1 MLLALR
7 YPEAFEVA
15 GMQRALVGGERRF
28 WLGSLDGAAVGFAVA
43 QLRELA
49 DGSLLAG
56 VEALYVLPEARGVGL
71 GEALM
76 DEVLAWAGAAG
87 AAGVDS
93 IALPGD
99 RVTKNFFE
107 RFGLTAR
114 ALQVYRPLSAGG
126 GEGAGAG
133 EAESAGA
140 GAGDR

>member
-15 GMQRALVGGERRF
+15 AVRRALAGGERRF
-28 WLGSLDGAAVGFAVA
+28 WMGSLDGAAVGFAVA
-43 QLRELA
+43 RLRELA

-76 DEVLAWAGAAG
+76 EEVLAWAGAAG

-114 ALQVYRPLSAGG
+114 ALQVYRALPPVAGAG
-126 GEGAGAG
+126 EGEGAGAG
-133 EAESAGA
+133 AG
-140 GAGDR
+140 GS